1 MLFAGAEELRCVGDC
16 CVFLACGERRG
27 KRGEA
32 FGLGTMMVDLASFGE
47 EKFNA
52 KGWVNAAC
60 KARHPDD
67 SMEKYLGDLEMKLQL
82 MAESI
87 AGSLEEQSAQALL
100 RVPRASRDVLRI
112 RDDAI
117 SLRSTVSAVLSKLN
131 QVPLSLSLSRSLSL
145 LWYLSSFFLICVIRP
160 LLLFI
165 CLLLVLFCAC
175 LEV

>member
-1 MLFAGAEELRCVGDC
+1 
-16 CVFLACGERRG
+16 
-27 KRGEA
+27 
-32 FGLGTMMVDLASFGE
+32 MMVDLASFGE